1 MTKHDFIFS
10 EQRRHRFA
18 RHVAFWILW
27 CLAFNLLFHF
37 PIHVFKGW
45 DTSGP
50 GTKNLQEL
58 GPTLFF
64 IKTLIVNCFFAV
76 IVPQMALTYVLI
88 YWLLPNYFYKRKKY
102 FLVGVITAGVLLVF
116 YLVAVVFKHS
126 NVVYNQI
133 AGTSGTLMPFAG
145 MRQVVIIDQLSSL
158 PIVLGFALMIKLV
171 KRWWQKQKET
181 ELLAKEKTKAELQL
195 LKAQVHPH
203 FLFNTLNNIYFFTLT
218 NSAQSP
224 VMIKKLS
231 GMLHYILNECNLPLV
246 PLEKEIKMIR
256 DYMALEKIRYA
267 EQMQMTIDIDDE
279 HDGKMI
285 APLLLIPFV
294 ENSFKHG
301 ASKMITEPWV
311 KLNLTIGNNRLHFSI
326 INSKPSGNELS
337 GVKGN
342 IGLKNVTK
350 RLELLYPGTHEL
362 NIVTEPETYA
372 VHLSLQLY
380 DIKDST
386 TIKDEIKPL
395 NEYAMA

>member
-1 MTKHDFIFS
+1 
-10 EQRRHRFA
+10 
-18 RHVAFWILW
+18 
-27 CLAFNLLFHF
+27 
-37 PIHVFKGW
+37 
-45 DTSGP
+45 
-50 GTKNLQEL
+50 
-58 GPTLFF
+58 
-64 IKTLIVNCFFAV
+64 
-76 IVPQMALTYVLI
+76 
-88 YWLLPNYFYKRKKY
+88 
-102 FLVGVITAGVLLVF
+102 
-116 YLVAVVFKHS
+116 
-126 NVVYNQI
+126 
-133 AGTSGTLMPFAG
+133 
-145 MRQVVIIDQLSSL
+145 
-158 PIVLGFALMIKLV
+158 
-171 KRWWQKQKET
+171 
-181 ELLAKEKTKAELQL
+181 
-195 LKAQVHPH
+195 
-203 FLFNTLNNIYFFTLT
+203 
-218 NSAQSP
+218 
-224 VMIKKLS
+224 
-231 GMLHYILNECNLPLV
+231 
-246 PLEKEIKMIR
+246 
-256 DYMALEKIRYA
+256 LEKIRYA